1 LDKRGAATGAPRHQ
15 RLGAVLSVGNPDKG
29 FFQAVVSS

>member
-1 LDKRGAATGAPRHQ
+1 VTVNWFSVEILNGSGKRTYY
-15 RLGAVLSVGNPDKG
+15 NPDKG